1 MSISYTQKLKT
12 TFGELT
18 YSEEKLAQYIDEHRS
33 EMTDITSQQLAA
45 EVGIGQST
53 VIRFSQKLGYGTFK
67 KMIADITSEN
77 PDESI
82 DLEIEEHESTRE
94 TNEKIREQYNQILDL
109 TFSYNT
115 DVDIDEAVKLSASCE
130 KGDLLWILLPGMCTL
145 LSILLINCH
154 QLELM
159 RFVMK
164 ICL

>member
-115 DVDIDEAVKLSASCE
+115 DVDIDEAVNYLYHAKKVICCGFSARNVYFAQYFTYNY
-130 KGDLLWILLPGMCTL
+130 K
-145 LSILLINCH
+145 
-154 QLELM
+154 
-159 RFVMK
+159 
-164 ICL
+164 